1 VTGFAASRV
10 FNDMAVSSEPG
21 LLTPREQVAQLLAD
35 NTHLHARV
43 QELLTLVAEL
53 RGTIEKQQDHIAK
66 LVKMHFGRT
75 SERVE
80 GPTLFDDLPDDEPD
94 EPAIPVAAVLPEPGG
109 SVPGRNGHGRKPNPA
124 NLPRR
129 REEIDLSE
137 AEKVCPCCAGVRVRI
152 GETIRER
159 LDYAPSSVFVREIA
173 QQTYAC
179 RSCERAARDP
189 QFAAPAFPPE
199 PVPRS
204 GVGAGL
210 LAQVIVSKC
219 VDHLPLY
226 RQESIFA
233 RHGWPVSRTRLCDL
247 VAACATLLEPVYRAM
262 IVRLKASFA
271 IHADESPVKL
281 LQPRRTAY
289 AWLYLGDAANP
300 YTLFDFTPGRGEEYP
315 AAFLSGY
322 SGFVHADGY
331 AGYNPIHGSG
341 SRHLGCWA
349 HVRRKF
355 VEARTNNATKASEA
369 LAYIRTL
376 YAVEKEICDEKLTG
390 AAVVSRRQARAG
402 PILRKLGEWLEVE
415 QRTMLPKSPFGQ
427 AVSYAINQWPTLGR
441 YLDDARFTI
450 DNNVAERAV
459 RPLAVGR
466 KNWLLVGGDG
476 GLTSAAVLMSLCASA
491 KRHALD
497 PWAYLT
503 DVLTQLAAEPADVTH
518 LLPDAWAKQH
528 LTASH

>member
-1 VTGFAASRV
+1 
-10 FNDMAVSSEPG
+10 MAVSLE
-21 LLTPREQVAQLLAD
+21 LEVLTLREQVAHLLAD
-35 NTHLHARV
+35 NAHFNARV
-43 QELLTLVAEL
+43 QELLALVGEL

-80 GPTLFDDLPDDEPD
+80 GPTLFDDLPDDRSD
-94 EPAIPVAAVLPEPGG
+94 EPVVPPPPVIPEPVVL
-109 SVPGRNGHGRKPNPA
+109 VPKRKGHGRKPNSS

-137 AEKVCPCCAGVRVRI
+137 AEKVCPCCDGVRVKI

-159 LDYAPSSVFVREIA
+159 LDYTPSSIFVREIA

-179 RSCERAARDP
+179 RCCERAACDP
-189 QFAAPAFPPE
+189 QIAAPAFPPE

-210 LAQVIVSKC
+210 LAQVIVSKY

-247 VAACATLLEPVYRAM
+247 VGACATLLDPVYRAM
-262 IVRLKASFA
+262 IERLKKSFA
-271 IHADESPVKL
+271 IHADESPVTL

-300 YTLFDFTPGRGEEYP
+300 YTLFDFTAGRGEEHP
-315 AAFLSGY
+315 TAFLSGY

-331 AGYNPIHGSG
+331 AGYNPVHGSG
-341 SRHLGCWA
+341 ARHLGCWA

-355 VEARTNNATKASEA
+355 VEARTNNAAKASEA

-376 YAVEKEICDEKLTG
+376 YAVETEIRDEQLAG
-390 AAVVSRRQARAG
+390 DAVVSRRQARAG
-402 PILRKLGEWLEVE
+402 PILRKLGAWLEVE

-441 YLDDARFTI
+441 YLGDARFTI

-466 KNWLLVGGDG
+466 KNWLFVGGDG
-476 GLTSAAVLMSLCASA
+476 GLTSASVLMSLCASA
-491 KRHALD
+491 KRHGLN
-497 PWAYLT
+497 PWAYLS
-503 DVLTQLAAEPADVTH
+503 DVLTQLAAKPADVTH
-518 LLPDAWAKQH
+518 LLPDAWAQRH
-528 LTASH
+528 LSANP